1 MSGDRA
7 EVHGRGSRK
16 AAVPAGSVH
25 TERGRVAMPNGNY
38 RPLAVVGS
46 EPSGVRLLHATAVV
60 IEGGSPLT
68 WLTFLANRGYEQLC
82 AQAVKTGGRV
92 SDQVVEIHRVLNLAM
107 AEVRRVES
115 DTGHDDS
122 ARFGVD
128 GSFGGEDL
136 IGSREAAEVLLVSK
150 RQVQRL
156 APNLGGRLAGGR
168 WVFDRAAVEAYAS
181 DREQDR
187 RHREGK

>member
-1 MSGDRA
+1 MRV
-7 EVHGRGSRK
+7 ENGR
-16 AAVPAGSVH
+16 
-25 TERGRVAMPNGNY
+25 TERERSGMPNSNY
-38 RPLAVVGS
+38 RQLAVVGN

-60 IEGGSPLT
+60 IEGSSPLT
-68 WLTFLANRGYEQLC
+68 WLTHLANRGYEQLC
-82 AQAVKTGGRV
+82 AHATKTGGRV
-92 SDQVVEIHRVLNLAM
+92 SDQVVEIHRVLNLAT
-107 AEVRRVES
+107 AEVRRIES
-115 DTGHDDS
+115 DTGHDDL
-122 ARFGVD
+122 ARLGVG

-136 IGSREAAEVLLVSK
+136 IGSREAAEVLSVSK

-168 WVFDRAAVEAYAS
+168 WVFDRAAVEAYAA